1 MTKEKKRLND
11 IAAIAQAPC
20 YGDTQSSSVEVR
32 KISNGYVKRTSSY
45 DGNNY
50 SSSEEF
56 SGDKP
61 SMDAGKDNPMAK
73 AKAYMERA

>member
-1 MTKEKKRLND
+1 MSKKRLND
-11 IAAIAQAPC
+11 TAAIARAPC
-20 YGDTQSSSVEVR
+20 LGDTQSTSVEVR

-56 SGDKP
+56 CGDKP
-61 SMDAGKDNPMAK
+61 GMEAGKGNPMVR